1 MVQHP
6 GVQETVVTAPE
17 DHLGNKRLVAYIVPT
32 QEAPSSHELR
42 SYLKTKLPE
51 YMIPS
56 VFVMLEVMPL
66 MSSGKVNRRSL
77 PIPNFSQRELETH
90 VVPPRNSIENTL
102 VNLWKEVLEIQQ
114 VGIHDNFFELGGDS
128 ILGIQIVARA
138 SQLGL
143 HLTPKQLFQQQ
154 TIAELATVVGT
165 TLGIQAEQGL
175 VTGSVQLTPIQHRF
189 FQQNLSQGHH
199 YNQSV
204 LLEVLPDI
212 QPDLL
217 KQVVQQLLIHHDGL
231 RLRYIPSES
240 GWQQI
245 NHLPDEKVPFTVVD
259 LSAVAADKQFSVLE
273 STANELQA
281 SLNLSTGPIVQVAL
295 FDFGS
300 NQPSRLLI
308 VIHHLAVDGVSWR
321 ILLEDLARAYQQ
333 LSRGEVIQLPPKTTA
348 FRDWAERLSEYG
360 QSEALNTEL
369 DYWLKQSP
377 LSIAPLPVDYSSDKQ
392 ANTVAS
398 ANQVSVALSVEQT
411 QALLQE
417 VPQAYN
423 TQINDILLSALLQSF
438 IQWTGQRS
446 LLVDLEGHGREE
458 LFENVDL
465 SRTVGWFTT
474 VFPIL
479 LELGEVDQPGEILK
493 LVKEQLRRL
502 PNRGIGYGILQYLSQ
517 NLVTRSKLK
526 HLPQAELSFNYLGQL
541 DRGLW
546 EPPLLG
552 FAKEAHGATNSPL
565 ARRAHLLEVDGF
577 ITSDK
582 LQVNWTY
589 SQNIHKQET
598 VERLAQGFKTALIS
612 LITHCQSPET
622 KGYTPSDFSA
632 ARLNQKQLDAFLGK
646 IKQNGKR

>member
-1 MVQHP
+1 VALVQHP
-6 GVQETVVTAPE
+6 GVQETVVTAHE
-17 DHLGNKRLVAYIVPT
+17 DHLGNKRLVAYVVPT
-32 QEAPSSHELR
+32 QETPSNNELR
-42 SYLKTKLPE
+42 AYLKTKLPD
-51 YMIPS
+51 YMVPS

-66 MSSGKVNRRSL
+66 MSSGKVNRRAL
-77 PIPNFSQRELETH
+77 PIPNFSQRELETSI
-90 VVPPRNSIENTL
+90 VSPRNSIENTL
-102 VNLWKEVLEIQQ
+102 VNLWKEVLEIEQ

-128 ILGIQIVARA
+128 ILSIQIVARA
-138 SQLGL
+138 NQLGL
-143 HLTPKQLFQQQ
+143 HLTPKQVFQQQ

-165 TLGIQAEQGL
+165 MAIQAEQGL
-175 VTGSVQLTPIQHRF
+175 VTGSVPLTPIQHRF
-189 FQQNLSQGHH
+189 FEQDLSQAHH

-204 LLEVLPDI
+204 LLEVSPNI

-231 RLRYIPSES
+231 RLRYVPSES

-245 NHLPDEKVPFTVVD
+245 NTLPDQTIPFTLID
-259 LSAVAADKQFSVLE
+259 LSAVDQQFSALE

-281 SLNLSTGPIVQVAL
+281 SLNLSKGPIIQVAL
-295 FDFGS
+295 FNFGS
-300 NQPSRLLI
+300 NKPSRLLI

-348 FRDWAERLSEYG
+348 FRDWAKQLVEYG
-360 QSEALNTEL
+360 QSEALTTEL
-369 DYWLKQSP
+369 DYWLEQSR
-377 LSIAPLPVDYSSDKQ
+377 LSIAPLPVDYLSDKQ
-392 ANTVAS
+392 TNTVAS
-398 ANQVSVALSVEQT
+398 TDQVSVALNVEQT

-423 TQINDILLSALLQSF
+423 TQINDILLTSLLQSF
-438 IQWTGQRS
+438 VKWTGKRS

-458 LFENVDL
+458 LFKNVDL

-474 VFPIL
+474 LFPIL
-479 LELGEVDQPGEILK
+479 LELGEIDHPGEILK

-517 NLVTRSKLK
+517 NISTRSKLK
-526 HLPQAELSFNYLGQL
+526 NLPQAELSFNYLGQL

-552 FAKEAHGATNSPL
+552 FAKEASGATNSPL

-577 ITSDK
+577 ITSDR

-589 SQNIHKQET
+589 SQNIHKRET
-598 VERLAQGFKTALIS
+598 VERLAQEFKTALVS

-646 IKQNGKR
+646 IHQNGKK